1 MPARASGSEKD
12 GGEMNRATASIV
24 NDSNSAGASLS
35 RSSRSVVIDPER
47 VGSPVRQPM

>member
-12 GGEMNRATASIV
+12 GGEMNRAAASMV